1 MTDATAAPAEPAG
14 RPDLL
19 RAHPRAAGAAAFL
32 LFQAAPLTA
41 FVASRSETAP
51 LWRGAALA
59 FMAAAALPAIALAR
73 RAAWAPR
80 AALAVAWAQ
89 IVAVL
94 LHGMSAGFAPAHFA
108 LGGFLAAAVVALN
121 SLAPRP
127 ETPPRPESRPGERPS
142 EAVGAWLRENVE
154 AIVVAFI
161 MALVIRCFCIEVFKI
176 PSSSMEPTLLG
187 DFTDDHQRTSACPFR
202 EAHRHSRGGDR
213 IMVTKYY
220 YAASPV
226 ERYDVVVF
234 RFPLNQSRNF
244 IKRVV
249 GLPNEELKIHRG
261 NLYVRPLGSSGPFR
275 IAPRTLRTQE
285 SVWVPLTPPRGFLT
299 DRASFESRWRRA
311 ASDRP
316 RADYDVQ
323 QGELFTHESSS
334 GGRDVA
340 FVCDRPDGDG
350 GTDDLHLEFEF
361 ELTSPRGEVFAEIVN
376 AYGRFEVVLAT
387 DAESELRWYEPGSE
401 TRRPSAARVL
411 AGARPRLDRRMRLEL
426 SVFDGRAV
434 ARVDGGKA
442 EELEFI
448 TTLDALKVNADPD
461 RRAAFGARGATF
473 RARDLR
479 LSRDIHY
486 EGKQDRA
493 HGLQEDEPI
502 RIPPGHYV
510 MMGDN
515 VGSSH
520 DSRAWV
526 RKRFALADG
535 RTVECEGQEEDN
547 FKAVT
552 KEELVRRYG
561 LKKPPDKIVAA
572 DKYGVP
578 WALYEEDPGDL
589 RPGLPAGV
597 LRERLPEE
605 PLRTIPEKFVVG
617 KALWIWWPP
626 GRWFRL
632 IR

>member
-1 MTDATAAPAEPAG
+1 MTDATAVPDAPAA
-14 RPDLL
+14 RPNLL
-19 RAHPRAAGAAAFL
+19 RARPRAAGAAAFL
-32 LFQAAPLTA
+32 LFQAAPLA
-41 FVASRSETAP
+41 VFLGSRSESAA
-51 LWRGAALA
+51 LWHGAALL
-59 FMAAAALPAIALAR
+59 FMAAAAVPAIALAR
-73 RAAWAPR
+73 RASWAPR
-80 AALAVAWAQ
+80 AASVLAWAQ

-94 LHGMSAGFAPAHFA
+94 LHGMSAGFGPPHFA
-108 LGGFLAAAVVALN
+108 LGGLLAATLAGLNAL
-121 SLAPRP
+121 SARP
-127 ETPPRPESRPGERPS
+127 AEARPESPPREQTS
-142 EAVGAWLRENVE
+142 EAVGIWLKENVE

-187 DFTDDHQRTSACPFR
+187 DLTEEHQRASACPRR

-249 GLPNEELKIHRG
+249 GLPNEELQIHRG
-261 NLYVRPLGSSGPFR
+261 NLYVRPLGSTEPFR

-285 SVWVPLTPPRGFLT
+285 SVWIPLTPPRGFLA
-299 DRASFESRWRRA
+299 DRADFDTRWSA
-311 ASDRP
+311 AAAGP
-316 RADYDVQ
+316 RAVYDVQ
-323 QGELFTHESSS
+323 HGELFTHESSS
-334 GGRDVA
+334 GGRDAA
-340 FVCDRPDGDG
+340 FVWTPPASDAAV
-350 GTDDLHLEFEF
+350 DDLHLEFEF
-361 ELTSPRGEVFAEIVN
+361 ELTSPRGEMFAEIVN

-387 DAESELRWYEPGSE
+387 DSESELRWYEPGSE
-401 TRRPSAARVL
+401 TRRPSAARIL
-411 AGARPRLDRRMRLEL
+411 RGARPQLDRRMHLAL

-434 ARVDGGKA
+434 ARVNGGKA
-442 EELEFI
+442 EALEFI
-448 TTLDALKVNADPD
+448 TTLDTLKVNPDPT

-473 RARDLR
+473 RVRGLELA
-479 LSRDIHY
+479 RDIHY
-486 EGKQDRA
+486 EGKHDRS
-493 HGLQEDEPI
+493 HGLHENEPI

-526 RKRFALADG
+526 LKRFELADG
-535 RTVECEGQEEDN
+535 RVVEFEGQEEDN
-547 FKAVT
+547 TKAVT
-552 KEELVRRYG
+552 KEELMKRYD
-561 LKKPPDKIVAA
+561 LKKLPDKIVAA

-589 RPGLPAGV
+589 PAGRPVGV
-597 LRERLPEE
+597 LRNRLPEE
-605 PLRTIPEKFVVG
+605 PFRTIPEKFVVG

>member
-1 MTDATAAPAEPAG
+1 MTEATAAPAKTAG
-14 RPDLL
+14 GADLL
-19 RAHPRAAGAAAFL
+19 RAHPRASGAAAFL
-32 LFQAAPLTA
+32 LFQAAPLAA
-41 FVASRSETAP
+41 FVASRSEPAAV
-51 LWRGAALA
+51 WRGVALA
-59 FMAAAALPAIALAR
+59 FMVAAAVPAAALAR
-73 RAAWAPR
+73 RAPWAPR
-80 AALAVAWAQ
+80 AALALAWTQ

-94 LHGMSAGFAPAHFA
+94 LHGMSAGFASPHFVF
-108 LGGFLAAAVVALN
+108 GGILAGVLVALN
-121 SLAPRP
+121 ALAPRP
-127 ETPPRPESRPGERPS
+127 EASRSAPPAAERPS
-142 EAVGAWLRENVE
+142 EAVGLWLKENVE
-154 AIVVAFI
+154 AVVVAFI

-187 DFTDDHQRTSACPFR
+187 DYTEEHQRASACPYR
-202 EAHRHSRGGDR
+202 DAHRHSRGGDR

-220 YAASPV
+220 YAASAV

-261 NLYVRPLGSSGPFR
+261 NLYVRPLGSSEPFR

-285 SVWVPLTPPRGFLT
+285 SVWIPLTPPRGFLA
-299 DRASFESRWRRA
+299 DRASFEGRWRRA
-311 ASDRP
+311 PSGGS
-316 RADYDVQ
+316 RADFDVQ
-323 QGELFTHESSS
+323 QGELTTHESPS
-334 GGRDVA
+334 GGRDIA
-340 FVCDRPDGDG
+340 FVCERPG
-350 GTDDLHLEFEF
+350 GETDADDLHLEFEF

-401 TRRPSAARVL
+401 TRRPSAARIL
-411 AGARPRLDRRMRLEL
+411 RDARPSLDHRMHLAL
-426 SVFDGRAV
+426 SVYDGRAV

-448 TTLDALKVNADPD
+448 TTLETLKLNPDPD

-473 RARDLR
+473 RARSLH
-479 LSRDIHY
+479 LARDIHY

-493 HGLQEDEPI
+493 HGLGEDETV

-535 RTVECEGQEEDN
+535 RVVECEGQEEDN

-552 KEELVRRYG
+552 KEAVMARYG
-561 LKKPPDKIVAA
+561 LKRLPDKIVAA
-572 DKYGVP
+572 DTYGVP
-578 WALYEEDPGDL
+578 WALYDEDPGDL

-605 PLRTIPEKFVVG
+605 PFRTIPEKFVVG